1 MLIFRCSVPVIATLS
16 ALTTLMIVDRAPAQ
30 TPPRGAQGQPGTPA
44 PGKAAPPPSSA
55 PSAHADV
62 DKLSDDLQKFVDER
76 AAQLDSIQ
84 KAIKDGIQTELQ
96 ANDIYARF
104 VDSVRGIVER
114 VGPQSEYRKSLDALL
129 GAARRN
135 AEEYARSTNPK
146 IRALAKQF
154 TDNATRIEQLMS
166 EASNEYARG
175 LGIIRDLED
184 GREEAIALIRAKT
197 LKDATDAAAKY
208 LDVVREVLKK
218 AEDFSKKVKEAAPGM

>member
-1 MLIFRCSVPVIATLS
+1 MSIFRCSVPVIATLS
-16 ALTTLMIVDRAPAQ
+16 ALTTVMIVDCAPAQ
-30 TPPRGAQGQPGTPA
+30 TPPRNAPAAPA
-44 PGKAAPPPSSA
+44 PGKAAPPPNAA
-55 PSAHADV
+55 PSAQTDV

-76 AAQLDSIQ
+76 AAQLDAIQ
-84 KAIKDGIQTELQ
+84 KTIDEGIRTELQ

-114 VGPQSEYRKSLDALL
+114 MGPQSNYRKSLEGLL

-166 EASNEYARG
+166 DASNEYARG

-184 GREEAIALIRAKT
+184 SKEEAIALIRAKT

-218 AEDFSKKVKEAAPGM
+218 AEDFSKKVKETAPGM